1 MSVAGENTISCS
13 FWGFKFVRGF
23 ISSFA
28 KSKFGLKMKYHCDF
42 FTKSYFLSLTC
53 IVLVFV
59 FVVAAAAVMKE
70 LKIPSTIL
78 STYVM
83 FRSWSVAGSIRLSY
97 LR

>member
-1 MSVAGENTISCS
+1 MSVAGGNTISCS

-59 FVVAAAAVMKE
+59 FVVAAAAAVMKE
-70 LKIPSTIL
+70 LNSINN
-78 STYVM
+78 
-83 FRSWSVAGSIRLSY
+83 SVHLCDV
-97 LR
+97 